1 MPVFLLSTKSSC
13 GASVIS
19 NTLSI
24 ACDLIG
30 SVVRPNKIVFNLLK
44 LAINDA
50 HLHAANVFVV
60 KAEFFRE

>member
-24 ACDLIG
+24 ACNLIG

-44 LAINDA
+44 LTINDA
-50 HLHAANVFVV
+50 HLHAANIFVV

>member
-1 MPVFLLSTKSSC
+1 MPIFLLSAKSSC
-13 GASVIS
+13 GTTVIS

-30 SVVRPNKIVFNLLK
+30 SVVRPNKIVFDLLK

-50 HLHAANVFVV
+50 HLHSADIFVV